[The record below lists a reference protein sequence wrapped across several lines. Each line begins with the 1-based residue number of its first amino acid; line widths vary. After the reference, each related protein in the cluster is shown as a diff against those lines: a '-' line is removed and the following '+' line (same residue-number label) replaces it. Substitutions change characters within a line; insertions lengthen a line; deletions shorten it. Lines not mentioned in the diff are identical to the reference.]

1 MEFDK
6 LIAYCGEPCSTCQI
20 YLATRETD
28 KEKQAEARMRS
39 LDLPANITIPFSS
52 QRISPT
58 VMAVGHHQEDCSL
71 DVVNTKQ
78 GRVRRRKAA

>member
-6 LIAYCGEPCSTCQI
+6 LIAYCGGPCSTCQI

-28 KEKQAEARMRS
+28 KEKQVEARIEIARFAS
-39 LDLPANITIPFSS
+39 EHKIPFAS

-58 VMAVGHHQEDCSL
+58 VMAVGHRQEDCSL
-71 DVVNTKQ
+71 DLVNAK
-78 GRVRRRKAA
+78 